1 MPRER
6 SVFVGSSWGNGI
18 TLVINPDYT
27 DCAVQSWSRL
37 FYPNRKSKELSDMPT
52 RVNLYDGAYSNY
64 GSDLYRQVRIETY
77 GEDFG
82 QTSWVTTEESREIPR
97 LLDLRPNSWV
107 LELGCGSG
115 GYAVHLAEDVGC
127 RLVGLDFNASGVHNA
142 NQLAGARGLAALA
155 QFEQCDASK
164 KLPFDDKIFDAVF
177 SNDVLCHLPG
187 RSEVLCEI
195 FRVLKPGG
203 RMLFSDALVVGGMLS
218 HEEVATRSSIGYYV
232 YSPPGENERLIQRAG
247 FQQICVTDTTESA
260 ARIAKRWY
268 EAREKRKEALCTT
281 EGDRTFEGLQ
291 EFLRCVHSLTT
302 ERRLLRYLYSATA
315 PL

>member
-1 MPRER
+1 MPAR
-6 SVFVGSSWGNGI
+6 
-18 TLVINPDYT
+18 
-27 DCAVQSWSRL
+27 A
-37 FYPNRKSKELSDMPT
+37 
-52 RVNLYDGAYSNY
+52 NLYDSAYSNY
-64 GSDLYRQVRIETY
+64 GSDVYRQVRIETY

-82 QTSWVTTEESREIPR
+82 QTSWVATEESREIPR
-97 LLDLRPNSWV
+97 LLDLRPNGWV

-115 GYAVHLAEDVGC
+115 GYALHLAEDVGC

-164 KLPFDDKIFDAVF
+164 KLPFDDKTFDAVF

-187 RSEVLCEI
+187 RPEVLCEI

-247 FQQICVTDTTESA
+247 FEQICVSDTTESA

-268 EAREKRKEALCTT
+268 EAREKRKEALCAA

-291 EFLRCVHSLTT
+291 KFLLCVHSLTT
-302 ERRLLRYLYSATA
+302 ERRLLRYLYSATK